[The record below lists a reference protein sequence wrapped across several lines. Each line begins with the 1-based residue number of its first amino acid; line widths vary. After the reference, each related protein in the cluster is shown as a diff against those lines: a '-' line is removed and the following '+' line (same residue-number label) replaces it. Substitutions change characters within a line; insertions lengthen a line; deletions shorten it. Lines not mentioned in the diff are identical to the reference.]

1 MESERYKI
9 SAIGHTKKDGHIHYI
24 INVEKNGKNF
34 SFLERYSGLRVLN
47 DTMKKYTNKPTFPKF
62 PPKKF
67 FGSEEEKFIIKR
79 QQEINTYFEYICKDP
94 DLSALPPLIKFIED
108 KISKQ
113 KNLND
118 NSEQIKKENI
128 KIEEKELKKSIK
140 NTNEKD
146 YEKYVRELNNKFYEM
161 DKVFY
166 DKENINENDN
176 DKFIKYFKNNKI
188 NFDDLNIKLEKGDE
202 KNFSLINNNDIDNI
216 NSFES
221 SIKEKY
227 QKTED
232 LIKSFADMYN
242 TNGILVPI

>member
-9 SAIGHTKKDGHIHYI
+9 SVIGHTKKDNHIHYK

-79 QQEINTYFEYICKDP
+79 QQEINTYFENICKDP
-94 DLSALPPLIKFIED
+94 DLSTLPPLIKFIED

-113 KNLND
+113 NLSENT
-118 NSEQIKKENI
+118 EQIKKENI
-128 KIEEKELKKSIK
+128 KIEEKELKKSLK
-140 NTNEKD
+140 NSNEKD
-146 YEKYVRELNNKFYEM
+146 YEKIVKELNKKFYEM
-161 DKVFY
+161 DKILY
-166 DKENINENDN
+166 DKENVNDN
-176 DKFIKYFKNNKI
+176 DNDTFIQYFKNNKI
-188 NFDDLNIKLEKGDE
+188 NFEDLNIKLEKGDE
-202 KNFSLINNNDIDNI
+202 NNFHFINNNDADNL
-216 NSFES
+216 NSFEN

-227 QKTED
+227 QKLDE
-232 LIKSFADMYN
+232 LIQNFANMYN
-242 TNGILVPI
+242 TNDILVPI

>member
-9 SAIGHTKKDGHIHYI
+9 SVIGHTKKDNHIHYK

-79 QQEINTYFEYICKDP
+79 QQEINTYFENICKDP
-94 DLSALPPLIKFIED
+94 DLSTLPPLIKFIED

-113 KNLND
+113 NLSENT
-118 NSEQIKKENI
+118 EQIKKENI
-128 KIEEKELKKSIK
+128 KIEEKELKKSLK
-140 NTNEKD
+140 NSNEKD
-146 YEKYVRELNNKFYEM
+146 YEKIVKELNKKFYEM
-161 DKVFY
+161 DKILY
-166 DKENINENDN
+166 DKENVNDN
-176 DKFIKYFKNNKI
+176 DNDTFIQYFKNNKI
-188 NFDDLNIKLEKGDE
+188 NFEDLNIKLEKGDE
-202 KNFSLINNNDIDNI
+202 NNFNFINNNDADNL
-216 NSFES
+216 NSFEN

-227 QKTED
+227 QKVDE
-232 LIKSFADMYN
+232 LIQNFAKMYN
-242 TNGILVPI
+242 TNDILVPI

>member
-9 SAIGHTKKDGHIHYI
+9 SVIGHTKKDNHIHYK

-79 QQEINTYFEYICKDP
+79 QQEINTYFENICKDP
-94 DLSALPPLIKFIED
+94 DLSTLPPLIKFIED

-113 KNLND
+113 NLSENT
-118 NSEQIKKENI
+118 EQIKKENI
-128 KIEEKELKKSIK
+128 KIEEKELKKSLK
-140 NTNEKD
+140 NSNEKD
-146 YEKYVRELNNKFYEM
+146 YEKIVKELNKKFYEM
-161 DKVFY
+161 DKILY
-166 DKENINENDN
+166 DKENVNDN
-176 DKFIKYFKNNKI
+176 DNDTFIQYFKNNKI
-188 NFDDLNIKLEKGDE
+188 NFEDFNIKLEKGDE
-202 KNFSLINNNDIDNI
+202 NNFNFINNNDADNL
-216 NSFES
+216 NSFEN

-227 QKTED
+227 QKVDE
-232 LIKSFADMYN
+232 LIQNFAKMYN
-242 TNGILVPI
+242 TNDILVPI

>member
-9 SAIGHTKKDGHIHYI
+9 SVIGHTKKDNHIHYK

-79 QQEINTYFEYICKDP
+79 QQEINTYFENICKDP
-94 DLSALPPLIKFIED
+94 DLSTLPPLIKFIED

-113 KNLND
+113 NLSENT
-118 NSEQIKKENI
+118 EQIKKENI
-128 KIEEKELKKSIK
+128 KIEEKELKKSLK
-140 NTNEKD
+140 NSNEKD
-146 YEKYVRELNNKFYEM
+146 YEKIVKELNKKFYEM
-161 DKVFY
+161 DKILY
-166 DKENINENDN
+166 DKENVNDN
-176 DKFIKYFKNNKI
+176 DNDTFIQYFKNNKI
-188 NFDDLNIKLEKGDE
+188 NFEDFNIKLEKGDE
-202 KNFSLINNNDIDNI
+202 NNFNFINNNDADNL
-216 NSFES
+216 NSFEN

-227 QKTED
+227 QNVDE
-232 LIKSFADMYN
+232 LIQNFANMYN
-242 TNGILVPI
+242 TNDILVPI

>member
-9 SAIGHTKKDGHIHYI
+9 SVIGHTKKDNHIHYK

-79 QQEINTYFEYICKDP
+79 QQEINTYFENICKDP
-94 DLSALPPLIKFIED
+94 DLSTLPPLIKFIED

-113 KNLND
+113 NLSENT
-118 NSEQIKKENI
+118 EQIKKENI
-128 KIEEKELKKSIK
+128 KIEEKELKKSLK
-140 NTNEKD
+140 NSNEKD
-146 YEKYVRELNNKFYEM
+146 YEKIVKELNKKLYEM
-161 DKVFY
+161 DKILY
-166 DKENINENDN
+166 DKENVNDN
-176 DKFIKYFKNNKI
+176 DNDTFIQYFKNNKI
-188 NFDDLNIKLEKGDE
+188 NFEDFNIKLEKGDE
-202 KNFSLINNNDIDNI
+202 NNFNFINNNDADNL
-216 NSFES
+216 NSFEN

-227 QKTED
+227 QKVDE
-232 LIKSFADMYN
+232 LIQNFAKMYN
-242 TNGILVPI
+242 TNDNLVPI

>member
-9 SAIGHTKKDGHIHYI
+9 SVIGHTKKDNHIHYK

-79 QQEINTYFEYICKDP
+79 QQEINTYFENICKDP
-94 DLSALPPLIKFIED
+94 DLSTLPPLIKFIED

-113 KNLND
+113 NLSENT
-118 NSEQIKKENI
+118 EQIKKENI
-128 KIEEKELKKSIK
+128 KIEEKELKKSLK
-140 NTNEKD
+140 NSNEKD
-146 YEKYVRELNNKFYEM
+146 YEKIVKELNKKFYEM
-161 DKVFY
+161 DKILY
-166 DKENINENDN
+166 DKENVNDN
-176 DKFIKYFKNNKI
+176 DNDTFIQYFKNNKI
-188 NFDDLNIKLEKGDE
+188 NFEDLNIKLEKGDE
-202 KNFSLINNNDIDNI
+202 NNFNFINNNDADNL
-216 NSFES
+216 NSFEN

-227 QKTED
+227 QKLDE
-232 LIKSFADMYN
+232 LIQNFAKMYN
-242 TNGILVPI
+242 TNDILVPI

>member
-94 DLSALPPLIKFIED
+94 DLSTLPPLIKFIED

-113 KNLND
+113 NLSENT
-118 NSEQIKKENI
+118 EQIKKENI
-128 KIEEKELKKSIK
+128 KIEEKELKKSLK
-140 NTNEKD
+140 NSNEKD
-146 YEKYVRELNNKFYEM
+146 YEKIVKELNKKFYEM
-161 DKVFY
+161 DKILY
-166 DKENINENDN
+166 DKENVNDN
-176 DKFIKYFKNNKI
+176 DNDTFIQYFKNNKI
-188 NFDDLNIKLEKGDE
+188 NFEDFNIKLEKGDE
-202 KNFSLINNNDIDNI
+202 NNFNFINNNDADNL
-216 NSFES
+216 NSFEN

-227 QKTED
+227 QKVDE
-232 LIKSFADMYN
+232 LIQNFAKMYN
-242 TNGILVPI
+242 TNDILVPI

>member
-9 SAIGHTKKDGHIHYI
+9 SVIGHTKKDNHIHYK

-79 QQEINTYFEYICKDP
+79 QQEINTYFENICKDP
-94 DLSALPPLIKFIED
+94 DLSTLPPLIKFIED

-113 KNLND
+113 NLSENT
-118 NSEQIKKENI
+118 EQIKKENI
-128 KIEEKELKKSIK
+128 KIEEKELKKSLK
-140 NTNEKD
+140 NSNEKD
-146 YEKYVRELNNKFYEM
+146 YEKIVKELNKKFYEM
-161 DKVFY
+161 DKILY
-166 DKENINENDN
+166 DKENINDNDN
-176 DKFIKYFKNNKI
+176 DTFIQYFKNNKI
-188 NFDDLNIKLEKGDE
+188 NFEDFNIKLEKGDE
-202 KNFSLINNNDIDNI
+202 NNFNFINNNDADNL
-216 NSFES
+216 NSFEN

-227 QKTED
+227 QKVDE
-232 LIKSFADMYN
+232 LIQNFANMYN
-242 TNGILVPI
+242 TNDILVPI

>member
-9 SAIGHTKKDGHIHYI
+9 SVIGHTKKDNHIHYK

-79 QQEINTYFEYICKDP
+79 QQEINTYFENICKDP
-94 DLSALPPLIKFIED
+94 DLSTLPPLIKFIED

-113 KNLND
+113 NLSENT
-118 NSEQIKKENI
+118 EQIKKENI
-128 KIEEKELKKSIK
+128 KIEEKELKKSLK
-140 NTNEKD
+140 NSNEKD
-146 YEKYVRELNNKFYEM
+146 YEKIVKELNKKFYEM
-161 DKVFY
+161 DKILY
-166 DKENINENDN
+166 DKENINDNDN
-176 DKFIKYFKNNKI
+176 DTFIQYFKNNKI
-188 NFDDLNIKLEKGDE
+188 NFEDFNIKLEKGDE
-202 KNFSLINNNDIDNI
+202 NNFNFINNNDADNL
-216 NSFES
+216 NSFEN

-227 QKTED
+227 QKLDE
-232 LIKSFADMYN
+232 LIQNFANMYN
-242 TNGILVPI
+242 TNDILVPI

>member
-9 SAIGHTKKDGHIHYI
+9 SVIGHTKKDNHIHYK

-79 QQEINTYFEYICKDP
+79 QQEINTYFENICKDP
-94 DLSALPPLIKFIED
+94 DLSTLPPLIKFIED

-113 KNLND
+113 NLSENT
-118 NSEQIKKENI
+118 EQIKKENI
-128 KIEEKELKKSIK
+128 KIEEKELKKSLK
-140 NTNEKD
+140 NSNEKD
-146 YEKYVRELNNKFYEM
+146 YEKIVKELNKKFYEM
-161 DKVFY
+161 DKILY
-166 DKENINENDN
+166 DKENVNDN
-176 DKFIKYFKNNKI
+176 DNDTFIQYFKNNKI
-188 NFDDLNIKLEKGDE
+188 NFEDFNIKLEKGDE
-202 KNFSLINNNDIDNI
+202 NNFNFINNNDADNL
-216 NSFES
+216 NSFEN

-227 QKTED
+227 QKVDE
-232 LIKSFADMYN
+232 LIQNFANMYN
-242 TNGILVPI
+242 TNDILVPI

>member
-9 SAIGHTKKDGHIHYI
+9 SVIGHTKKDNHIHYK

-79 QQEINTYFEYICKDP
+79 QQEINTYFENICKDP
-94 DLSALPPLIKFIED
+94 DLSTLPPLIKFIED

-113 KNLND
+113 NLSENT
-118 NSEQIKKENI
+118 EQIKKENI
-128 KIEEKELKKSIK
+128 KIEEKELKKSLK
-140 NTNEKD
+140 NSNEKD
-146 YEKYVRELNNKFYEM
+146 YEKIVKELNKKFYEM
-161 DKVFY
+161 DKILY
-166 DKENINENDN
+166 DKENVNDN
-176 DKFIKYFKNNKI
+176 DNDTFIQYFKNNKI
-188 NFDDLNIKLEKGDE
+188 NFEDFNIKLEKGDE
-202 KNFSLINNNDIDNI
+202 NNFNFINNNDADNL
-216 NSFES
+216 NSFEN

-227 QKTED
+227 QQLDE
-232 LIKSFADMYN
+232 LIQNFANMYN
-242 TNGILVPI
+242 TNDILVPI

>member
-9 SAIGHTKKDGHIHYI
+9 SVIGHTKKDNHIHYK

-79 QQEINTYFEYICKDP
+79 QQEINTYFENICKDP
-94 DLSALPPLIKFIED
+94 DLSTLPPLIKFIED

-113 KNLND
+113 NLSENT
-118 NSEQIKKENI
+118 EQIKKENI
-128 KIEEKELKKSIK
+128 KIEEKELKKSLK
-140 NTNEKD
+140 NSNEKD
-146 YEKYVRELNNKFYEM
+146 YEKIVKELNKKFYEM
-161 DKVFY
+161 DKILY
-166 DKENINENDN
+166 DKENVNDN
-176 DKFIKYFKNNKI
+176 DNDTFIQYFKNNKI
-188 NFDDLNIKLEKGDE
+188 NFEDLNIKLEKGDE
-202 KNFSLINNNDIDNI
+202 NNFNFINNNDADNL
-216 NSFES
+216 NSFEN

-227 QKTED
+227 QKLDE
-232 LIKSFADMYN
+232 LIQNFANMYN
-242 TNGILVPI
+242 TNDILVPI

>member
-9 SAIGHTKKDGHIHYI
+9 SVIGHTKKDNHIHYK

-79 QQEINTYFEYICKDP
+79 QQEINTYFENICKDP
-94 DLSALPPLIKFIED
+94 DLSTLPPLIKFIED

-113 KNLND
+113 NLSENT
-118 NSEQIKKENI
+118 EQIKKENI
-128 KIEEKELKKSIK
+128 KIEEKELKKSLK
-140 NTNEKD
+140 NSNEKD
-146 YEKYVRELNNKFYEM
+146 YEKIVKELNKKFYEM
-161 DKVFY
+161 DKILY
-166 DKENINENDN
+166 DKENINDNDN
-176 DKFIKYFKNNKI
+176 DTFIQYFKNNKI
-188 NFDDLNIKLEKGDE
+188 NFEDFNIKLEKGDE
-202 KNFSLINNNDIDNI
+202 NNFNFINNNDADNL
-216 NSFES
+216 NSFEN

-227 QKTED
+227 QNVDE
-232 LIKSFADMYN
+232 LIQNFANMYN
-242 TNGILVPI
+242 TNDILVPI